1 MVDTDRF
8 NMFSKY
14 NNPYIKIKA
23 LGENR
28 TLILGLEVPRPI
40 H

>member
-14 NNPYIKIKA
+14 NNLYIKLKHSERIELSFWA
-23 LGENR
+23 
-28 TLILGLEVPRPI
+28 
-40 H
+40 